1 MSDRVEIARKYMEAV
16 RDRKFEEMESLLA
29 DNVVVTI
36 PMTAPVSGKAA
47 VIQSLRNAPAMPG
60 AEAISW
66 SDPVEEGDTVKS
78 VGTGSPFGPI
88 KVVAHFDAT
97 DKIDKV
103 DIGLGA

>member
-1 MSDRVEIARKYMEAV
+1 MGDRVEITRKYMEAV
-16 RDRKFEEMESLLA
+16 RDRKFEDIEPLLA

-36 PMTAPVSGKAA
+36 PMTPAVSGKAA
-47 VIQSLRNAPAMPG
+47 VIQGLRNAPAMPG

-88 KVVAHFDAT
+88 KVVAHFDAA
-97 DKIDKV
+97 DKIDKIDV
-103 DIGLGA
+103 GLGA